1 MTITNRHKAKLSKQ
15 AEMQRLLSH
24 REKGLQALDSP
35 LRKGGANARARLR
48 NRGLVRKPL
57 QKLAKPGL
65 GNGRLQKAIRRAFI
79 AHDDVISTTI
89 AMEWAYAAEM
99 MSNKARHGFYYAAR
113 RALASIGARRIGRS
127 KRGSGRPIMWR
138 LVTPDVTPDG
148 H

>member
-1 MTITNRHKAKLSKQ
+1 MTDKTKLSPQ
-15 AEMQRLLSH
+15 
-24 REKGLQALDSP
+24 
-35 LRKGGANARARLR
+35 GANRGKRIALRGCASARARLK
-48 NRGLVRKPL
+48 NRRLVRKPL

-89 AMEWAYAAEM
+89 AMEWAYAGEM
-99 MSNKARHGFYYAAR
+99 VSNKARHGFYYAAR

-138 LVTPDVTPDG
+138 LATPDVTPDE